1 MGQISFTLVPCVAGT
16 YEPGKTSNNTVKLF
30 LASQFNDEMN
40 FYATAPEGL
49 RSNEMNRAAFVA
61 GLDCRL
67 DSRVLDL
74 NDPIFIPQVSSSDKL
89 WHYEVGIK
97 GQ

>member
-30 LASQFNDEMN
+30 LASQFNDEIN

-61 GLDCRL
+61 GLMIRFL
-67 DSRVLDL
+67 FLRSLAL
-74 NDPIFIPQVSSSDKL
+74 ISFGTMKL
-89 WHYEVGIK
+89 A
-97 GQ
+97 

>member
-1 MGQISFTLVPCVAGT
+1 
-16 YEPGKTSNNTVKLF
+16 
-30 LASQFNDEMN
+30 
-40 FYATAPEGL
+40 
-49 RSNEMNRAAFVA
+49 MNRAAFVA

-67 DSRVLDL
+67 DSRGLDL